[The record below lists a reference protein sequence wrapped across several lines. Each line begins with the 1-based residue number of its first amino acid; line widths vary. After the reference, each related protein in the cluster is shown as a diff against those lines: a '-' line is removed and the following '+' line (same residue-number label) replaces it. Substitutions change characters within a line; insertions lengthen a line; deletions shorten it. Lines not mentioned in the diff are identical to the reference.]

1 VKFSQAAINSNSS
14 SREAEAALAAL
25 HLSRAWHATFINDHV
40 RWSFLTHIRV
50 MLNDRRAACDY
61 DPAREPLPRA
71 ENIP

>member
-25 HLSRAWHATFINDHV
+25 HLSRHV